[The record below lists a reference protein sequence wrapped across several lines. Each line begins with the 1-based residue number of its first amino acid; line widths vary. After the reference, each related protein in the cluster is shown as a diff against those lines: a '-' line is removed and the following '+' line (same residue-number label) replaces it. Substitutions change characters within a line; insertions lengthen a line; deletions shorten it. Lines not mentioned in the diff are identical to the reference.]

1 MSMYDVVGKNDPTY
15 LLADPQGADV
25 IAIPCE
31 PGNGTVKRGTV
42 MYRKATGLWAP
53 AAEGNAVITN
63 QLAVLD
69 ETVDTTGVDTG
80 TAKIAEDAKA
90 YRAGRF
96 IRGKVTL
103 AGDAPVT
110 AAAEVVLRAQG
121 IVLNQMA
128 GTGTFNNTVANG

>member
-1 MSMYDVVGKNDPTY
+1 MSMYEIVGKNNPTY

-42 MYRKATGLWAP
+42 MFRKATGLWAP
-53 AAEGNAVITN
+53 AATENAVITN

-69 ETVDTTGVDTG
+69 ETVDTTGVDGG
-80 TAKIAEDAKA
+80 TATIAEDAKA
-90 YRAGRF
+90 YRSGRF

-103 AGDAPVT
+103 ANDAEVT

-128 GTGTFNNTVANG
+128 GTGTFNNTVAKG